1 MRSPKSL
8 VPNLPKRNVKILNDH
23 SRFPSRFTY
32 SSLKSTD
39 KLFLSPFRILER
51 PKHRKSKPNWLYKT
65 ANQIIG
71 RYRALIPVVQ
81 SSSRRVLPC
90 QQFQESHPVQVRMQ
104 VILSLPLFFFLSL
117 VSNTRT
123 IKCDAGEDRRGMEE
137 KRKDAFLNEGQLFG
151 FVVQHLQMPKL

>member
-1 MRSPKSL
+1 MRSPKAWCQTCQNAMS
-8 VPNLPKRNVKILNDH
+8 KILNDH

-51 PKHRKSKPNWLYKT
+51 PKHRKSKPNWLHKT

-104 VILSLPLFFFLSL
+104 VILSLPLLFFLSL

-137 KRKDAFLNEGQLFG
+137 KRKNAFLNEEQLFD